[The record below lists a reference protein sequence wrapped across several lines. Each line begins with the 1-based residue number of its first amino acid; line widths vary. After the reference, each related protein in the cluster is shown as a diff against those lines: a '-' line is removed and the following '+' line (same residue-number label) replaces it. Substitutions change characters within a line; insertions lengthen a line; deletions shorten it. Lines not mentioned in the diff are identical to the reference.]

1 MAPLE
6 NMPDLPDS
14 VQSAAPGA
22 TPDVFGGGV
31 VDGRDHG
38 EPRLSL
44 SAPGLVVY
52 RFFPSFAAEEQLNE
66 VEECMF
72 CLWEACGQLGMN
84 QPVPGQPFSEY
95 LPIIPGR
102 LEGASGYGL
111 TVIAARQSPRGRN
124 SAVPTAGGRAVLFEQ
139 DDVRGLAVWLTA
151 GLRAG
156 PDGLAQLDSEEQVA
170 LGTVGGLVSGYEHG
184 WLLGEARLFT
194 GYARCDEVD
203 IVMPIAE
210 DAAALAGHRSRD
222 MTSELSASRELMLP
236 AGARVASAGGP
247 HVSIGEGIVASGN
260 WDGPVSLRCVALST
274 VASSDDLP
282 RAEEELTRWAWQ
294 GSSGGLAP
302 FASYALHASRL
313 RREFNEY
320 HGSRERAG
328 ERARLYLQRESAN
341 RELDRLLA
349 LHAGEMRYGGQDDL
363 AAPRSARR
371 SRSGAGGE
379 EPPVELLIEGHQRL
393 SGLLMR
399 SGGLMSA
406 AMKAR
411 EARQRVAQAR
421 RGMVEAVPE
430 AVRAP
435 TNSFLERDLA
445 MAARLTSQ
453 IGADLAQ
460 AETAVAGSR
469 EVFSL
474 TDLRVRQ
481 EVVKQERGRHTVSR
495 LQGGII
501 VGLLGLAAAVIA
513 FHLQLKAPAFIE
525 WSIGACVVAVAM
537 LAPSAFSRW
546 MDGRR
551 PSDLP
556 GVTGRWRLPGDPA
569 VSSDWGLAGRK
580 TITSAVARSL
590 AAGLAGAGAFWL
602 VISVVWWQTKGLV
615 RGFPSHEGLEV
626 MGLAAFLGALLAI
639 VITNPRVPRWDVRRR
654 FRSELRRRR
663 KARARRI
670 AERELLEEWDI
681 GAPGGEQRDMTG
693 GPEEGDEEQA
703 GEPLEE
709 SDVGGMQSVGVEI
722 AEVEVEI
729 ETDAESEAGGE
740 WAEPTDVTI
749 DEPEGP
755 EDAEPEPT
763 DLVADLDDEPGE
775 PAKPGEPD
783 AEAGEA
789 RSRRDKGWR
798 ARRTREKLARER
810 ARTQLE
816 MDDEEIDTE
825 LSTESEEP
833 EPTGLAIEEPEPE
846 AGPEWAEPTDVTID
860 EPTDLVADLDDE
872 EPDVEPGEARSR
884 RNEGWRSRRRSKL
897 AHKRAQAQLA
907 MDDEEIEDSQLAQPE
922 DDEDT
927 DAAPEPEAPEPA
939 EPEPAGEQELV
950 LEPRS
955 RRQRR
960 QRRSGGTGG
969 ARQRS
974 PRQPGNQS
982 SNDDLAT
989 DDG

>member
-763 DLVADLDDEPGE
+763 DLVADLDDREPGE

-789 RSRRDKGWR
+789 RLRRNRGWRSRRRSKLVHKR
-798 ARRTREKLARER
+798 AQA
-810 ARTQLE
+810 QLE

-846 AGPEWAEPTDVTID
+846 AGPEWAELAKPED
-860 EPTDLVADLDDE
+860 A
-872 EPDVEPGEARSR
+872 EPGEARSR